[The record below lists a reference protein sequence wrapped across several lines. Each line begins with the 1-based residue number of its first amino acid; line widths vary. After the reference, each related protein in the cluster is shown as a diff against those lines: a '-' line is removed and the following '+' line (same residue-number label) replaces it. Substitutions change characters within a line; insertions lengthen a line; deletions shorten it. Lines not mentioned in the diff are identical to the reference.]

1 MRCFHPISIRLPE
14 YDYRR
19 IGSAGYLLVPCG
31 KCLACRRR
39 KQNEWAFRILQE
51 QKSSVSSFF
60 CTLTYDDDH
69 LVFSEETGE
78 QTLDK
83 LAVPR
88 FIRSFRKKFGQCRY
102 FACGEY
108 GDKFDRSH
116 YHCLMF
122 FDRVVGLDELQSMIT
137 ECWHNGFATVDGE
150 INTKSARYVAKY
162 TTKQLLDVY
171 EGRVAPFALMSRRP
185 AIGSSFLSEKRIS
198 AYKSLMSL
206 DCYDSAGNRF
216 NLPRYYRDRIYS
228 SLELKII
235 QSVSKKELDII
246 TDRKLRDNP
255 LYEFERSRSELN
267 LIKRMRS
274 GIFR

>member
-1 MRCFHPISIRLPE
+1 
-14 YDYRR
+14 
-19 IGSAGYLLVPCG
+19 
-31 KCLACRRR
+31 
-39 KQNEWAFRILQE
+39 
-51 QKSSVSSFF
+51 
-60 CTLTYDDDH
+60 
-69 LVFSEETGE
+69 
-78 QTLDK
+78 
-83 LAVPR
+83 
-88 FIRSFRKKFGQCRY
+88 
-102 FACGEY
+102 
-108 GDKFDRSH
+108 
-116 YHCLMF
+116 MF

-185 AIGSSFLSEKRIS
+185 AIGSAFLSEKRIS

-206 DCYDSAGNRF
+206 DCFDSAGNRF

-235 QSVSKKELDII
+235 QSVSKKEMDII
-246 TDRKLRDNP
+246 TDIKLRDNP